1 VVIGTRLVQR
11 WRTTRNGGLHEHNP
25 PNHMESSALSDGGNI
40 SPLQERPCASFY
52 LALGGSE
59 RSFAPR
65 HMVSKPRIAFGSRAH
80 MIRLD
85 NISKQNGHQILFIEA
100 SAALL
105 KGEKVGLVGPNGS
118 GKTTLFR
125 MITGQELTDEGQVSA
140 DRGVSIG
147 YFSQDVGE
155 MSGHSAV
162 TEVMNGAGPVSAVAT
177 ELKELEAAM
186 GDPDRAGDMEA
197 IIERYGEVQA
207 RFEELDG
214 YALEGRAREVLAG
227 LSFSQEM
234 MDGDVGA
241 LSGGWK
247 MRVALGRILLMRP
260 DAMLLDEPSNHLDL
274 ESLIWLEQFLTG
286 YEGALL
292 MTSHDRE
299 FMNRIVGKVI
309 EIDGGALT
317 SYSGNYA
324 FYEQQRAL
332 SEKQQQAQFERQQA
346 MLAKEINFIERF
358 KARASHA
365 AQVQSRVKKLEKIER
380 VEPPKRR
387 QTVSFD
393 FLPAPRSGDDV
404 VSLKNVHKGYGNRS
418 IYQGLDFVVSR
429 KERWC
434 VMGINGAGKSTLL
447 KLVAGAAEPDDGMV
461 ALGGSVKM
469 GYFAQH
475 AMDLLDGERTVFQS
489 LEDAFPQAGQGSL
502 RALAGCFGFSGDDVE
517 KKCRVLSGGEKA
529 RLVMAKMLFDPPN
542 FLVLDEP
549 TNHLDMATKQ
559 MLITALS
566 QYEGTMLFV
575 SHDRHFLA
583 ALSNRVLELTPQ
595 GIHRYGGG
603 YTEYV
608 ARTGQEAPGLRS

>member
-1 VVIGTRLVQR
+1 
-11 WRTTRNGGLHEHNP
+11 
-25 PNHMESSALSDGGNI
+25 MAAF
-40 SPLQERPCASFY
+40 ERPLFFKA
-52 LALGGSE
+52 
-59 RSFAPR
+59 R
-65 HMVSKPRIAFGSRAH
+65 HH

-85 NISKQNGHQILFIEA
+85 NVSKQIGHQILFIEA
-100 SAALL
+100 SAALER
-105 KGEKVGLVGPNGS
+105 GEKVGLVGPNGA

-125 MITGQELTDEGQVSA
+125 MITGEEQPDEGQVA
-140 DRGVSIG
+140 VDRGVTIG

-155 MSGHSAV
+155 MAGRSAV
-162 TEVMNGAGPVSAVAT
+162 SEVMDGAGPVSAVAS
-177 ELKELEAAM
+177 ELKALETAM
-186 GDPDRAGDMEA
+186 GDPDQAEEMED
-197 IIERYGEVQA
+197 IIARYGEVQA

-234 MDGDVGA
+234 MDGDVGV

-247 MRVALGRILLMRP
+247 MRVALARILLMRP

-274 ESLIWLEQFLTG
+274 ESLIWLEQFLRG

-299 FMNRIVGKVI
+299 FMNRIIGKVI
-309 EIDGGALT
+309 EIDGGQLT
-317 SYSGNYA
+317 TYSGNYE
-324 FYEQQRAL
+324 FYEAQRAL
-332 SEKQQQAQFERQQA
+332 NEKQQQAQFERQQA
-346 MLAKEINFIERF
+346 MLSKEIKFIERF

-365 AQVQSRVKKLEKIER
+365 AQVQSRVKKLEKIDR
-380 VEPPKRR
+380 VEPPRRR

-393 FLPAPRSGDDV
+393 FLPAPRSGEDV
-404 VSLKNVHKGYGNRS
+404 VSLKKVQKGYGSRT
-418 IYQGLDFVVSR
+418 IYDGLDFMVR
-429 KERWC
+429 RRERWC
-434 VMGINGAGKSTLL
+434 VMGVNGAGKSTLL
-447 KLVAGAAEPDDGMV
+447 KLVAGSTQPDDGTV

-517 KKCRVLSGGEKA
+517 KRCRVLSGGEKA
-529 RLVMAKMLFDPPN
+529 RLVMAMMLFDPPN

-549 TNHLDMATKQ
+549 TNHLDMATKE
-559 MLITALS
+559 MLIAALS
-566 QYEGTMLFV
+566 EFEGTMLFV

-583 ALSNRVLELTPQ
+583 ALSNRVLELTPE
-595 GIHRYGGG
+595 GIHQYGGG

-608 ARTGQEAPGLRS
+608 ARTGHEAPGLRS

>member
-1 VVIGTRLVQR
+1 
-11 WRTTRNGGLHEHNP
+11 
-25 PNHMESSALSDGGNI
+25 
-40 SPLQERPCASFY
+40 
-52 LALGGSE
+52 
-59 RSFAPR
+59 
-65 HMVSKPRIAFGSRAH
+65 

-85 NISKQNGHQILFIEA
+85 NIGKQNGRQILFIEA
-100 SAALL
+100 SAALN
-105 KGEKVGLVGPNGS
+105 KGEKIGLVGPNGA

-125 MITGQELTDEGQVSA
+125 MIKGDEPPDEGQVSVE
-140 DRGVSIG
+140 RGVTIG

-155 MSGHSAV
+155 MAGRSAAL
-162 TEVMNGAGPVSAVAT
+162 EVMDGAGPVSVVAT

-186 GDPDRAGDMEA
+186 GDPARVDE
-197 IIERYGEVQA
+197 IEELVERYGEVQG
-207 RFEELDG
+207 RFEELGG

-227 LSFSQEM
+227 LGFSQEM

-247 MRVALGRILLMRP
+247 MRVALARILLMRP

-274 ESLIWLEQFLTG
+274 ESLIWLESFLKG

-299 FMNRIVGKVI
+299 FMNRIVNKVV
-309 EIDGGALT
+309 EIDGGTLT
-317 SYSGNYA
+317 TYAGNYE

-332 SEKQQQAQFERQQA
+332 NEKQQQAQFERQQA
-346 MLAKEINFIERF
+346 MLAKEIKFIERF

-365 AQVQSRVKKLEKIER
+365 AQVQSRVKKLDKIER

-387 QTVSFD
+387 ETVQFE
-393 FLPAPRSGDDV
+393 FPQAPRSGEDV
-404 VSLKNVHKGYGNRS
+404 VSLKKVNKGYGSRT
-418 IYQGLDFVVSR
+418 IYEGLDFSVRR

-434 VMGINGAGKSTLL
+434 VMGVNGAGKSTLL
-447 KLVAGAAEPDDGMV
+447 KLVTGTTEPDDGTV

-475 AMDLLDGERTVFQS
+475 AMELLDGERTVFEW

-529 RLVMAKMLFDPPN
+529 RLVMAQMLFDPPN

-549 TNHLDMATKQ
+549 TNHLDIATKE
-559 MLITALS
+559 MLITALAR
-566 QYEGTMLFV
+566 YEGTMLFV

-583 ALSNRVLELTPQ
+583 ALSNRVLELTPEGVHQ
-595 GIHRYGGG
+595 YGGG

>member
-1 VVIGTRLVQR
+1 
-11 WRTTRNGGLHEHNP
+11 
-25 PNHMESSALSDGGNI
+25 
-40 SPLQERPCASFY
+40 
-52 LALGGSE
+52 
-59 RSFAPR
+59 
-65 HMVSKPRIAFGSRAH
+65 

-85 NISKQNGHQILFIEA
+85 NVSKQVGHQILFIEA
-100 SAALL
+100 SAALQ
-105 KGEKVGLVGPNGS
+105 KGEKIGLVGPNGA

-125 MITGQELTDEGQVSA
+125 MIAGRETPDEGQVA
-140 DRGVSIG
+140 VDRGISIG

-155 MSGHSAV
+155 MSGRSAV
-162 TEVMNGAGPVSAVAT
+162 AEVMDGAGPVSVVAA
-177 ELKELEAAM
+177 ELKALEAAM
-186 GDPDRAGDMEA
+186 ADPDQAEEMED
-197 IIERYGEVQA
+197 IIARYGEVQH

-214 YALEGRAREVLAG
+214 YALDGRAREALSG
-227 LSFSQEM
+227 LGFSQEM

-247 MRVALGRILLMRP
+247 MRVALARILLMRP
-260 DAMLLDEPSNHLDL
+260 DVMLLDEPSNHLDL
-274 ESLIWLEQFLTG
+274 ESLIWLEQFLRG

-299 FMNRIVGKVI
+299 FINRIINKVV
-309 EIDGGALT
+309 EIDGGTLT
-317 SYSGNYA
+317 TYSGNYE
-324 FYEQQRAL
+324 FYEQQRSL
-332 SEKQQQAQFERQQA
+332 NEKQQQAQFERQQA
-346 MLAKEINFIERF
+346 MLAKEIKFIERF

-365 AQVQSRVKKLEKIER
+365 AQVQSRVKKLDKIER

-387 QTVSFD
+387 QTVAFE
-393 FLPAPRSGDDV
+393 FQPAPRSGEDV
-404 VSLKNVHKGYGNRS
+404 VSLKKVHKGYGTRS
-418 IYQGLDFVVSR
+418 IYEGFDFMIRR

-434 VMGINGAGKSTLL
+434 VMGVNGAGKSTLL
-447 KLVAGAAEPDDGMV
+447 KLVAGSTEPDDGTV

-489 LEDAFPQAGQGSL
+489 LEDSFPQAGQGSL

-529 RLVMAKMLFDPPN
+529 RLVMAKMLYDPPN

-549 TNHLDMATKQ
+549 TNHLDMATKE

-566 QYEGTMLFV
+566 EFEGTMLFV

-583 ALSNRVLELTPQ
+583 ALSNRVLELTPEGAHQ
-595 GIHRYGGG
+595 YGGG

-608 ARTGQEAPGLRS
+608 ARSGQEAPGLRS